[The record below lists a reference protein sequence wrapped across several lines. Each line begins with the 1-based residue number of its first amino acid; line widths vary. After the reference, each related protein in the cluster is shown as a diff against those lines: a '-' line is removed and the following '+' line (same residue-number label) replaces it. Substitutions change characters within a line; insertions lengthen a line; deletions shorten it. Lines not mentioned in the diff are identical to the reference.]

1 MLLVTGSCGAIGRAI
16 LPHLAR
22 ALGRQDGPLPLVLA
36 ARDPARVR
44 SLLPGLLQRGARLA
58 RLDLE
63 EPGDFRRLEAL
74 PVSGVLHLA
83 GLTRTGSARQI
94 QESNLEGTRRLAHAA
109 RQAGAERLIFISTPM
124 VDTSSTSQFVTSKRL
139 AEAALQDAGVP
150 CTILRPALVMAP
162 AMPGVKSGFHT
173 LLKLSRFPLLP
184 LPGEGDLVLKP
195 LFAGDL
201 ADVILRC
208 LQLPPGREAWS
219 IAGAPVSLEQLFRE
233 IAARTGRHPRMV
245 RVPRQVFHAALG
257 ALQVMADRRRAPWP
271 SVLSLTYQGQIP
283 SFGSIPKLGLEPTP
297 FSRALDHCLPGMT
310 S

>member
-124 VDTSSTSQFVTSKRL
+124 VGQMTDDNGDGVVDDLDVPDIAAIYRSRSDSYRGVVRL
-139 AEAALQDAGVP
+139 LSGDGTGEHWTAYEVESGYHPYYLGSLALAD
-150 CTILRPALVMAP
+150 L
-162 AMPGVKSGFHT
+162 
-173 LLKLSRFPLLP
+173 
-184 LPGEGDLVLKP
+184 EGDGWPEVL
-195 LFAGDL
+195 LTVYEGSDSFL
-201 ADVILRC
+201 AC
-208 LQLPPGREAWS
+208 LNNDGTTRW
-219 IAGAPVSLEQLFRE
+219 VD
-233 IAARTGRHPRMV
+233 TV
-245 RVPRQVFHAALG
+245 N
-257 ALQVMADRRRAPWP
+257 D
-271 SVLSLTYQGQIP
+271 
-283 SFGSIPKLGLEPTP
+283 
-297 FSRALDHCLPGMT
+297 
-310 S
+310 